1 MRWRLRFRTATYLSR
16 RFKTNVDRFD
26 ADGGD
31 AGIVLEPGGCTI
43 SMLESNA
50 PYEMPCIPLQ
60 PAAKQLAQGLNW
72 AVPFSEQAENIYQ
85 SCASKLR
92 HYERGSRGV
101 SRYGRVDKDHCIRLN
116 HFLYW
121 RYCGRGE
128 GYSGEN

>member
-1 MRWRLRFRTATYLSR
+1 MRWRLRFRTAICLSR
-16 RFKTNVDRFD
+16 RFKINVDRFD

-72 AVPFSEQAENIYQ
+72 VVPFPEQAGHLP
-85 SCASKLR
+85 KL
-92 HYERGSRGV
+92 
-101 SRYGRVDKDHCIRLN
+101 C
-116 HFLYW
+116 W
-121 RYCGRGE
+121 QA
-128 GYSGEN
+128 